1 MALELKATNHSYYC
15 SDTNYYVHGLRNHGR
30 CDYDIWADFKEEWL
44 DPGELIDDDY
54 NHLFRFDI
62 HEESENPGHF
72 NMELFFI
79 LQRKGI
85 FRPVFIREIT
95 SEDIVEINDFLKDR
109 WEYLKN
115 QWEEFSMEEKNDGKL

>member
-1 MALELKATNHSYYC
+1 MLELKNTSHRYYC
-15 SDTNYYVHGLRNHGR
+15 SNTNYYVDGRENHGR
-30 CDYDIWADFKEEWL
+30 CDYDTWADFKEEWL
-44 DPGELIDDDY
+44 DKGVSIDDDY

-62 HEESENPGHF
+62 YDTDDNPGHF
-72 NMELFFI
+72 SMELFFI

-95 SEDIVEINDFLKDR
+95 KEDMEEIEIFLKGR

-115 QWEEFSMEEKNDGKL
+115 QWREFSYE